1 MPLTRQP
8 VILPAGHRPRHRRR
22 RVVVHGVPA
31 GLRGGL
37 LQPFEEGFP
46 PPDVL
51 VRVAFRR
58 GFQVPDA
65 LKRPAQRELLRR
77 ESLPATASSLPAH
90 RIFCIFGRKARR
102 WFWRASLTDIRPT
115 PRSRRVGAFRD
126 GGEYRAMGGFG

>member
-8 VILPAGHRPRHRRR
+8 VILPAGHRPRHHRR

-51 VRVAFRR
+51 VGFALRG
-58 GFQVPDA
+58 GFQVPDS
-65 LKRPAQRELLRR
+65 LKRPARRELLRR
-77 ESLPATASSLPAH
+77 ESPPATASSLPAH
-90 RIFCIFGRKARR
+90 RIFCIFARKARR
-102 WFWRASLTDIRPT
+102 WVWRGSPPDI
-115 PRSRRVGAFRD
+115 
-126 GGEYRAMGGFG
+126 